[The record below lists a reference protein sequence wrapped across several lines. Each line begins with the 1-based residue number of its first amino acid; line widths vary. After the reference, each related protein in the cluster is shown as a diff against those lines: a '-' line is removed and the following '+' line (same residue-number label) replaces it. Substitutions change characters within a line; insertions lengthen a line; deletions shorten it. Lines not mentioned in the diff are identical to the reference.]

1 MSSTGEVE
9 PPAATTAAAEEVDVL
24 LSRGPAPR
32 SSAGGKPVDEER
44 GTAGDRRGPGETENT
59 AGRRRRR
66 AAEDAAACLRPAAA
80 GAMLACG
87 VADLVVGA
95 LAIHFGSSQSYRLC
109 DVPLAGWAVTY
120 GAVLLCAGVA
130 GLVAGSA
137 SFVSRV
143 SGYALYVAS
152 LVLGAVA
159 FCALV
164 WGSVLAFSA
173 DRWRRIV
180 AVDSARDALDIA
192 PRPCEIELYQPVAA
206 SIIVAWVLVGAAGC
220 SLATCRVFNPLPR
233 ALQASRRKCAS
244 LRPPTSRASS
254 LAGSRCGRGH
264 GRQRGRRAPTAALA
278 GALGPRGSTTRMRSE
293 HGPLVCFATAST
305 SGKGL
310 ARD

>member
-9 PPAATTAAAEEVDVL
+9 PPAATAAEEVDVL

-32 SSAGGKPVDEER
+32 SSVGGKPVDEER

-66 AAEDAAACLRPAAA
+66 FAEDAAACLRPAAA

-95 LAIHFGSSQSYRLC
+95 LAIHFGSSQNYRLC

-130 GLVAGSA
+130 GLAAGSA
-137 SFVSRV
+137 YFVSRV
-143 SGYALYVAS
+143 SGYALYVTS

-180 AVDSARDALDIA
+180 AVDTARDALDIA

-220 SLATCRVFNPLPR
+220 SLATCRVFDPPSPPR
-233 ALQASRRKCAS
+233 ATGITTQVRLLTATYLTCVVPCGQPLWPWSWSSNQTPGSGSSTGMRH
-244 LRPPTSRASS
+244 RAAWLDDSD
-254 LAGSRCGRGH
+254 
-264 GRQRGRRAPTAALA
+264 
-278 GALGPRGSTTRMRSE
+278 E
-293 HGPLVCFATAST
+293 E
-305 SGKGL
+305 
-310 ARD
+310 